1 VIVEKE
7 TKSRKNSVSKLRVW
21 TGEMRILCLGKLV
34 SKYENKNKHYKI
46 IGNIV
51 ILM

>member
-1 VIVEKE
+1 MIVEKE
-7 TKSRKNSVSKLRVW
+7 IKSRKNLVFKLRVW
-21 TGEMRILCLGKLV
+21 IGEMRILCLGKLV
-34 SKYENKNKHYKI
+34 FKYENKNKYYKI